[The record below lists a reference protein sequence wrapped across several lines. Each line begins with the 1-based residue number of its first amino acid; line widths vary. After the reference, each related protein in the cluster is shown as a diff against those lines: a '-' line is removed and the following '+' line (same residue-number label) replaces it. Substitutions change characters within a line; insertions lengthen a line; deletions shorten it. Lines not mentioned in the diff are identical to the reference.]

1 MFHCLEKNSKKTS
14 EGKGRGGGGGLVRGL
29 TDLYNTPN
37 DPQKGLQMI
46 LDRKWSQL
54 RLQIIPSEEK
64 GIDWTQVSGS
74 SCHFI
79 AITKRSQ
86 SKILLLK

>member
-1 MFHCLEKNSKKTS
+1 MGE
-14 EGKGRGGGGGLVRGL
+14 GGGGGLYARGL

-54 RLQIIPSEEK
+54 GPQMIPNEK
-64 GIDWTQVSGS
+64 
-74 SCHFI
+74 
-79 AITKRSQ
+79 
-86 SKILLLK
+86 